1 MTLPIRKH
9 RKKLGLTQKA
19 LASTLDV
26 SVTTLLN
33 WEAGKVSP
41 RGKNLA
47 KLEKFLGGKASAAAG
62 ASKQTV
68 LKRKSQIGGRKS
80 KAGKQKKAATK
91 KKLGRPKKKA
101 RRVKKVSSTPKKAV
115 ARPGAPQKRG
125 RPKGSKSATTDTLA
139 VRLEGVA
146 KDLGFGS
153 TEDMVE
159 TILRKHRI
167 GRLDL

>member
-26 SVTTLLN
+26 TANTILN
-33 WEAGKVSP
+33 WEAGKVLP

-47 KLEKFLGGKASAAAG
+47 KLEKFLGGKASA
-62 ASKQTV
+62 T
-68 LKRKSQIGGRKS
+68 KRKI
-80 KAGKQKKAATK
+80 
-91 KKLGRPKKKA
+91 GRPKKKA
-101 RRVKKVSSTPKKAV
+101 GRVKKVHATPKKAI
-115 ARPGAPQKRG
+115 AKPGAPKKRG
-125 RPKGSKSATTDTLA
+125 RPKGSKSTKTDTLA
-139 VRLEGVA
+139 VSLEGVA

-153 TEDMVE
+153 AEDMVE